1 MTLKVYAENR
11 IKAET
16 KTVLFWM
23 GRAAKDLRDGN
34 AKMAHLC
41 LTTALHHAVDIAMAQ
56 EEIYIRDLYQNE
68 ETKLDYEEIY
78 KNALAQA
85 HKEIAEEDE
94 GEIK

>member
-1 MTLKVYAENR
+1 MTLHVYAENR
-11 IKAET
+11 IKSET

-41 LTTALHHAVDIAMAQ
+41 LTTALHHAVEIAMAQ
-56 EEIYIRDLYQNE
+56 EEIYIRDLCKNE

-78 KNALAQA
+78 KNALTQA
-85 HKEIAEEDE
+85 NKEIAEEDE

>member
-1 MTLKVYAENR
+1 MSLQVYAENR
-11 IKAET
+11 IKSET

-41 LTTALHHAVDIAMAQ
+41 MTTALHHMVDIALAQ
-56 EEIYIRDLYQNE
+56 EEIYIRDLCKDE

-85 HKEIAEEDE
+85 NKEMADED

>member
-1 MTLKVYAENR
+1 MSLQVYAENR
-11 IKAET
+11 IKSET

-41 LTTALHHAVDIAMAQ
+41 MTTALHHMVDIALAQ
-56 EEIYIRDLYQNE
+56 EEIYIRDLCKDE

-85 HKEIAEEDE
+85 NKEIAEEDE

>member
-1 MTLKVYAENR
+1 MTLRVYAENR
-11 IKAET
+11 IKSET

-41 LTTALHHAVDIAMAQ
+41 LTTALHHALDIAMAQ
-56 EEIYIRDLYQNE
+56 EEIYIRDLCQNE

-85 HKEIAEEDE
+85 NKEMAEEDE

>member
-1 MTLKVYAENR
+1 MTLKIYAENT
-11 IKAET
+11 IKSET

-34 AKMAHLC
+34 AKMAHFC
-41 LTTALHHAVDIAMAQ
+41 LTTALQHAIDIAMAQ
-56 EEIYIRDLYQNE
+56 EEIYIRDLCKDE
-68 ETKLDYEEIY
+68 KTKLNYEEIY

-85 HKEIAEEDE
+85 NKEMAEEDD